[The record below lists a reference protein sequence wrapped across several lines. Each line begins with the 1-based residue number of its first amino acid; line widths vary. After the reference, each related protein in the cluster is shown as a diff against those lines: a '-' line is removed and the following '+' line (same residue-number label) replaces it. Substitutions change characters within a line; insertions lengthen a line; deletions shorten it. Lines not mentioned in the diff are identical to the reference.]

1 MLSFTLQKASV
12 VKDNFGEVHDK
23 QRLSHRWAHAI
34 AALCV
39 GGMVVARALVDRA
52 LADELRDA
60 RMAMALK
67 LDGWAN
73 AADFQ
78 KARTASGKSKTR
90 FRTARA
96 NVVFR

>member
-1 MLSFTLQKASV
+1 MLSFTLQRASV
-12 VKDNFGEVHDK
+12 VKDNFREVHDK

-39 GGMVVARALVDRA
+39 GVMVAARALVDRA

-78 KARTASGKSKTR
+78 KQSFGRRREKARLGSGLHGQT
-90 FRTARA
+90 
-96 NVVFR
+96 

>member
-1 MLSFTLQKASV
+1 M
-12 VKDNFGEVHDK
+12 
-23 QRLSHRWAHAI
+23 AHAI

-39 GGMVVARALVDRA
+39 GGMVVARALLDRA

-73 AADFQ
+73 AAGFPKQSFGRRREKQD
-78 KARTASGKSKTR
+78 
-90 FRTARA
+90 
-96 NVVFR
+96 